1 MAIFRSW
8 SVLQHALQCV
18 LQCVAECVAVC
29 TTGAFAWLSF
39 ELALFFPGPISAVTK
54 IF

>member
-1 MAIFRSW
+1 MAIFRSR

-18 LQCVAECVAVC
+18 LQCVVECVAVC
-29 TTGAFAWLSF
+29 TIGAFAWLSL
-39 ELALFFPGPISAVTK
+39 ELAPFFPGPISAVAK